1 VKDEPEKQK
10 RYHQLGESYFWFASQ
25 NEIVE
30 QTLQPYLSELR
41 AKSVDGALRI
51 FDLGCGPG
59 NMLGRLQRFGTA
71 IGSDFSREALAFARG
86 KGLSRLLSAD
96 STALPLSSGS
106 IDCLVALDVLEH
118 IEDDGAALREIAR
131 VLRVGGIFVF
141 GVPAFPVLWRH
152 HDVMYGHYRR
162 YRKPEFVEKVG
173 KAGLTVENCR
183 FIKCGFFLP
192 LLGLALLERW
202 APRLMKGRDNFY
214 PVPGWVNTLMAAEII
229 WEDRTR
235 LNRRGPFG
243 VSLLC
248 VGRR

>member
-1 VKDEPEKQK
+1 MKDEPEKQK

-106 IDCLVALDVLEH
+106 IDCLVALDVLECYGSA
-118 IEDDGAALREIAR
+118 EYSCSGSRR
-131 VLRVGGIFVF
+131 FRCSGGTT
-141 GVPAFPVLWRH
+141 
-152 HDVMYGHYRR
+152 M
-162 YRKPEFVEKVG
+162 
-173 KAGLTVENCR
+173 
-183 FIKCGFFLP
+183 
-192 LLGLALLERW
+192 
-202 APRLMKGRDNFY
+202 
-214 PVPGWVNTLMAAEII
+214 
-229 WEDRTR
+229 
-235 LNRRGPFG
+235 
-243 VSLLC
+243 
-248 VGRR
+248 